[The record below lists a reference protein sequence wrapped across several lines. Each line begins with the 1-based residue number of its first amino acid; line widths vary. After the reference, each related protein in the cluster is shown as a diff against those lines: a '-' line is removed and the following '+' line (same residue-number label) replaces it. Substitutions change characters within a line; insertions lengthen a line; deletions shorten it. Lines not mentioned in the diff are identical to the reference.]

1 MRENRKKTDSITA
14 ETTIYNFLN
23 NITRKYETVYCT
35 KYKFL
40 LICQPQTIQATT
52 TNMEKLAQYIKS
64 IEIDSLWSNRKH
76 VYWELR
82 PDVNILSGSN
92 GVGKSTIINRSAS
105 QLKIMRNHLVTRN
118 PEDGVRFTFF
128 PEDAT
133 SIQFDVISSIDR
145 PVLNSELFEKISDV
159 DVRTELDWQLYHL
172 QRRYL
177 NYQVNVGNRII
188 SLLTSGNPDDQRL
201 AAELTKPKKIFQ
213 DLIDELFAPTA
224 KTIVRDRNEIY
235 FSQYGEILPPYI
247 LSSGEKQLLV
257 IMLTALVQENRPGV
271 LFMDEPEISLHIEW
285 QQRLITLVRTL
296 NPNVQI
302 ILCTHS
308 PAIIMD
314 GWVDSVTEIEDI
326 TK

>member
-1 MRENRKKTDSITA
+1 
-14 ETTIYNFLN
+14 
-23 NITRKYETVYCT
+23 
-35 KYKFL
+35 
-40 LICQPQTIQATT
+40 
-52 TNMEKLAQYIKS
+52 MEKQAQYIKS
-64 IEIDSLWSNRKH
+64 IEIDSLWSNRRH

-92 GVGKSTIINRSAS
+92 GVGKSTIINRSAAH
-105 QLKIMRNHLVTRN
+105 LEIMRDRMVTRN
-118 PEDGVRFTFF
+118 PQKGVHITFY

-133 SIQFDVISSIDR
+133 AIQFDVIGSVDR
-145 PVLNSELFEKISDV
+145 PVLDSNAMEKVSGADI
-159 DVRTELDWQLYHL
+159 RTELDLQLYNL

-201 AAELTKPKKIFQ
+201 ATELTKPKKMFQ
-213 DLIDELFAPTA
+213 DMVDELFAPTA
-224 KTIVRDRNEIY
+224 KTIQRESNEI
-235 FSQYGEILPPYI
+235 FFNQYGEVIPPYL

-257 IMLTALVQENRPGV
+257 ILLSALVMECRPGV

-314 GWVDSVTEIEDI
+314 GWMDAVTEIEDI
-326 TK
+326 VK

>member
-1 MRENRKKTDSITA
+1 
-14 ETTIYNFLN
+14 
-23 NITRKYETVYCT
+23 
-35 KYKFL
+35 
-40 LICQPQTIQATT
+40 
-52 TNMEKLAQYIKS
+52 MEKQAQYIKS
-64 IEIDSLWSNRKH
+64 IEIDSLWSNRRH

-92 GVGKSTIINRSAS
+92 GVGKSTIINRSAAH
-105 QLKIMRNHLVTRN
+105 LEIMRDRMVTRN
-118 PEDGVRFTFF
+118 PQKGVHITFY

-133 SIQFDVISSIDR
+133 AIQFDVIGSVDR
-145 PVLNSELFEKISDV
+145 PVLDSNAMEKVSGADI
-159 DVRTELDWQLYHL
+159 RTELDLQLYNL

-201 AAELTKPKKIFQ
+201 ATELTKPKKMFQ
-213 DLIDELFAPTA
+213 DMVDELFAPTA
-224 KTIVRDRNEIY
+224 KTIQRDSNEI
-235 FSQYGEILPPYI
+235 FFNQYGEVIPPYL

-257 IMLTALVQENRPGV
+257 ILLSALVMECRPGV

-314 GWVDSVTEIEDI
+314 GWMDAVTEIEDI
-326 TK
+326 IK